1 MRKKWSSFIH
11 LAQTEQRLSMIAFDI
26 HEHFLNYCK
35 PRGFKAMVAVST
47 RALAVQLERAINGLG
62 GVKAAALICD
72 DSVSTEGDEGVIGKN
87 DKAIIR
93 DFFKDE
99 VEPRF
104 GTKYDD
110 YEEYVKNNIIGGED
124 VDIVIVQS
132 MLLTGFDAPSL
143 GVLYVDKP
151 MKEHS
156 LLQAIARVNRIAAGK
171 RFRPDC

>member
-1 MRKKWSSFIH
+1 MI
-11 LAQTEQRLSMIAFDI
+11 LYLQRVTKELSP
-26 HEHFLNYCK
+26 K
-35 PRGFKAMVAVST
+35 S
-47 RALAVQLERAINGLG
+47 
-62 GVKAAALICD
+62 
-72 DSVSTEGDEGVIGKN
+72 
-87 DKAIIR
+87 KAIIR
-93 DFFKDE
+93 DFFKNE

-171 RFRPDC
+171 DFGSDCRLLGVCLEI

>member
-1 MRKKWSSFIH
+1 MH

-26 HEHFLNYCK
+26 HAHFLNYCK
-35 PRGFKAMVAVST
+35 PRGFKAMAAVST
-47 RALAVQLERAINGLG
+47 PALAVQLDHAINGLG

-93 DFFKDE
+93 DFFKKE

-110 YEEYVKNNIIGGED
+110 YEDED
-124 VDIVIVQS
+124 ED
-132 MLLTGFDAPSL
+132 DEED
-143 GVLYVDKP
+143 Y
-151 MKEHS
+151 E
-156 LLQAIARVNRIAAGK
+156 
-171 RFRPDC
+171 